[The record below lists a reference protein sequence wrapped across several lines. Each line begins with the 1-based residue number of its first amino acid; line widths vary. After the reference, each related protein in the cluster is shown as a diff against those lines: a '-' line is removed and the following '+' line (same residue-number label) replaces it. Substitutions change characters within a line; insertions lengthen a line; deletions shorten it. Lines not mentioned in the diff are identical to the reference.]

1 MLSIK
6 WTVYLIGHKH
16 TYPGADACCP
26 TPCEGRRR
34 RGGRAVSQQ
43 PCPSSLTMHFWRQRL
58 QNSTGTAGVAWRL
71 SGAYVSD
78 RVSTARWSRGGGLS
92 RAQAAHA
99 RPQDPPNRGVGWA
112 EFLGPRARPL
122 RPLVRA
128 RITLLLS
135 LIHCRRS
142 SSLRM
147 NSAGTSHGTPEAH
160 AGAPRMLCSR
170 GRSGDSLP
178 GNGAAG
184 LLPTSTSPPWAV
196 RACVRVPPHPTSL
209 RRRRG

>member
-1 MLSIK
+1 MLPNTLRGASPARGEGCQP
-6 WTVYLIGHKH
+6 TAMSFV
-16 TYPGADACCP
+16 TYDALLAAAS
-26 TPCEGRRR
+26 TELDRHGRRSMEALR
-34 RGGRAVSQQ
+34 RIRLRCQIESAQLGG
-43 PCPSSLTMHFWRQRL
+43 P
-58 QNSTGTAGVAWRL
+58 
-71 SGAYVSD
+71 
-78 RVSTARWSRGGGLS
+78 GGGAVEGAGGA
-92 RAQAAHA
+92 RAATGF
-99 RPQDPPNRGVGWA
+99 PNRGVGWA
-112 EFLGPRARPL
+112 EFLGPRARP

-170 GRSGDSLP
+170 GRSGEASKGSSLP

-196 RACVRVPPHPTSL
+196 RACVRVPPPPTSL